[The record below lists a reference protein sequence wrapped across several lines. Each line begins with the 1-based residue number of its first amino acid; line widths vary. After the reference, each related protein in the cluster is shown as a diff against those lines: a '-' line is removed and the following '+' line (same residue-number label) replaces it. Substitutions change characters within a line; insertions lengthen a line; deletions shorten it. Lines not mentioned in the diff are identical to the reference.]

1 MDNQLSRRYFIILC
15 IVVWLVYHY
24 ILADYLGNDVRY
36 SLDNALQSGFLL
48 AYAVWALGV
57 VAVNARVFYKQACD
71 EAPLNM
77 RGKEVLQ
84 YRLKQSF
91 GIIQSVCRA
100 SLISPIQA
108 RYRSSD
114 REVLLIRA
122 ICVFEIYIL
131 RPLVLLGALGIF
143 ICASIVLIPIW
154 IFLMP
159 GEDTVRNRRRKQ
171 ENSGKAQV
179 AFLAAGDSYRL
190 SLLEALL
197 AAFRDND
204 IAGWSVCGQSGI
216 VSKPSFGVGVACC
229 TIDAQKG
236 RAGANT
242 PSKATHQLRL
252 YDMREIAMGNPC
264 ALDTFS
270 DYGSLNAVVF
280 VVDISTASHA
290 GFARAFDSWYELMRS
305 RYLQTL
311 KRLKCAV
318 IIADPNCDS
327 ADDSAPPNS
336 GKPEAYRT
344 YLKRRKLPDIA
355 QKCSLFRSVRY
366 FTTHSNTSK
375 LKDSSGVAELS
386 RWMLQHVTK

>member
-1 MDNQLSRRYFIILC
+1 MDKQLSRRLFIILC
-15 IVVWLVYHY
+15 IVVWLVYHFF
-24 ILADYLGNDVRY
+24 LSDYLGADVRY

-77 RGKEVLQ
+77 RGREVLQ

-91 GIIQSVCRA
+91 SIIQSVCRA
-100 SLISPIQA
+100 SLISPIQT
-108 RYRSSD
+108 RYRSS
-114 REVLLIRA
+114 EHEFLPIRA

-131 RPLVLLGALGIF
+131 RPLALIGALGIF
-143 ICASIVLIPIW
+143 ICAASVLIPIW
-154 IFLMP
+154 MFLMP
-159 GEDTVRNRRRKQ
+159 GEEAMRNRRKKQ
-171 ENSGKAQV
+171 ESSGKAQI

-197 AAFRDND
+197 ASFRDND
-204 IAGWSVCGQSGI
+204 IAGWSMCGQSGI
-216 VSKPSFGVGVACC
+216 VSKPSFGLGVACC
-229 TIDAQKG
+229 TVDARKG
-236 RAGANT
+236 HAGANE
-242 PSKATHQLRL
+242 PSKPTHQLRL
-252 YDMREIAMGNPC
+252 YDMREKAMGNPC

-280 VVDISTASHA
+280 VVDTSTASHA
-290 GFARAFDSWYELMRS
+290 GFAKTFDSWYELMRS
-305 RYLQTL
+305 MHLRTL

-327 ADDSAPPNS
+327 ADDSAPPSS
-336 GKPEAYRT
+336 GKPEAYRA
-344 YLKRRKLPDIA
+344 YLHRRKLPDIA
-355 QKCSLFRSVRY
+355 QKCSMFSSVRY
-366 FTTHSNTSK
+366 FTTHSNTEK